1 MPTRPSDTD
10 TDSDSLPISAHEYGS
25 CIPLPQ
31 RAEDLDHPYS
41 AHPAIPLGPAPYPEN
56 GVYGLG
62 IRHVRPYALF
72 AFEKWASQSLHD
84 YYAIYLQ
91 DLIFPAADDLV
102 ADLAPNRQVLAILEE
117 HVPEGE
123 ISTYGRVSRA
133 GSGTESTSPVQTI
146 LIKTT
151 RPGGVDKDP
160 GTAWHTGLAMQVDG
174 FPEGTSI
181 GAGDVAGGIWCL
193 IERYDHLRHN
203 DVIELSWD
211 GVFVLHTVSP
221 TEAAGTAPIRILVDK
236 SIIDQGGQLGKLT
249 LRFRVR
255 DVVENFSG
263 EKYQYSKP
271 YFLEAQLDPSLLSAP
286 IVLVDGNELESRQI
300 DFDTQSEATF
310 EVIASTPR
318 QLPSPSPRHQIV
330 VTLLGILAD
339 GTTKSFVLA
348 PVTDNNLGFTFISI
362 DADIIA
368 QLVGGSFRVSF
379 LWQTA
384 GGVPLGQSGSVTITV
399 VGTPVAMPAPQV
411 SPMELG
417 LIPPGEDITVT
428 IPYYEPHST
437 SWLETLV
444 IEYVPPGGGG
454 AITFRQ
460 PQLAG
465 GQGGTRTVTAA
476 ELEPFTRRGNIN
488 IYYETDDGEAH
499 VLGGSALGVRR
510 SNMLVAQIGD
520 RTADMPEPR
529 LQGAIGNNVDPAAVP
544 GDEVLVTFTYLG
556 TQADDTLYWSCIGS
570 GVNGSASGSFR
581 INAATAG
588 KELPYPVSRRILD
601 NNLNGS
607 LRISYSLERK
617 GPPPLV
623 LRSQVAAFTVGRGV
637 QLDRPIIDGA
647 STFPDELNPLAVLGG
662 AKVIVKYRP
671 MLATDQIHVDWFS
684 VDGIGSDNQQVNGN
698 PATNEVSV
706 SFDPR
711 IIAQGIRE
719 GGNTINVQYH
729 FNRGLFPFASEIVAL
744 RLLPLTGLPTPTID
758 GIPGPILD
766 LSRLNPTARTRVP
779 VWHFIHENQRMWMKY
794 EGIKQDDT
802 PFIENTYTA
811 NLVTVDGVNNGINPP
826 TPVDKLTLLKDGST
840 LKISFWVSL
849 AESLDKNTAVLFGVR
864 EYIIQALPGV
874 LPHPFIGGASGVG
887 PNVTVEPLT
896 IEHNT
901 TVTVAF
907 GGMRSTDRITFEWI
921 FADCTSHTET
931 KNGLD
936 SGTLVFILTDDKV
949 LHRSVNSTVM
959 LRYSVVRVGV
969 NDPIPSE
976 VQTVRV
982 NAIPTANLPQ
992 PLINGIAPGGTLDL
1006 STFAGH
1012 ATAAVKKWPLSAP
1025 EQRVWLTCSSQGVA
1039 DLSVLTAYP
1048 INETEAAQG
1057 LANKEVLRSWLAS
1070 IPNRQ
1075 QFNIVCHVSFT
1086 GSEAERITFPATTYA
1101 VQQALTIDT
1110 TTMELSTLQAIQSY
1124 GWSVIPYP
1132 PITRLA
1138 AGGSPPYKYSSSN
1151 TGVAQVTESDG
1162 QVIGISNGTAT
1173 ITATDSLNRQVS
1185 YPVRVTNIY
1194 RILINNS
1201 YMSTIQAR
1209 QWITSVGGL
1218 SSPNTLDVHLST
1230 IRRLVNPTAVL
1241 FDNPPGFGSGRFIA
1255 HNTLFPDLILFVFVY
1270 TSTSPLNPI
1279 NIAYSDNRTFRAMAI
1294 IPT

>member
-1 MPTRPSDTD
+1 M
-10 TDSDSLPISAHEYGS
+10 
-25 CIPLPQ
+25 
-31 RAEDLDHPYS
+31 
-41 AHPAIPLGPAPYPEN
+41 
-56 GVYGLG
+56 
-62 IRHVRPYALF
+62 
-72 AFEKWASQSLHD
+72 
-84 YYAIYLQ
+84 
-91 DLIFPAADDLV
+91 
-102 ADLAPNRQVLAILEE
+102 
-117 HVPEGE
+117 
-123 ISTYGRVSRA
+123 
-133 GSGTESTSPVQTI
+133 
-146 LIKTT
+146 
-151 RPGGVDKDP
+151 
-160 GTAWHTGLAMQVDG
+160 
-174 FPEGTSI
+174 
-181 GAGDVAGGIWCL
+181 
-193 IERYDHLRHN
+193 
-203 DVIELSWD
+203 
-211 GVFVLHTVSP
+211 
-221 TEAAGTAPIRILVDK
+221 
-236 SIIDQGGQLGKLT
+236 
-249 LRFRVR
+249 
-255 DVVENFSG
+255 
-263 EKYQYSKP
+263 
-271 YFLEAQLDPSLLSAP
+271 
-286 IVLVDGNELESRQI
+286 
-300 DFDTQSEATF
+300 
-310 EVIASTPR
+310 
-318 QLPSPSPRHQIV
+318 
-330 VTLLGILAD
+330 
-339 GTTKSFVLA
+339 
-348 PVTDNNLGFTFISI
+348 
-362 DADIIA
+362 
-368 QLVGGSFRVSF
+368 
-379 LWQTA
+379 
-384 GGVPLGQSGSVTITV
+384 
-399 VGTPVAMPAPQV
+399 
-411 SPMELG
+411 
-417 LIPPGEDITVT
+417 
-428 IPYYEPHST
+428 
-437 SWLETLV
+437 
-444 IEYVPPGGGG
+444 
-454 AITFRQ
+454 
-460 PQLAG
+460 
-465 GQGGTRTVTAA
+465 
-476 ELEPFTRRGNIN
+476 
-488 IYYETDDGEAH
+488 
-499 VLGGSALGVRR
+499 
-510 SNMLVAQIGD
+510 
-520 RTADMPEPR
+520 
-529 LQGAIGNNVDPAAVP
+529 
-544 GDEVLVTFTYLG
+544 
-556 TQADDTLYWSCIGS
+556 
-570 GVNGSASGSFR
+570 
-581 INAATAG
+581 
-588 KELPYPVSRRILD
+588 
-601 NNLNGS
+601 
-607 LRISYSLERK
+607 
-617 GPPPLV
+617 
-623 LRSQVAAFTVGRGV
+623 
-637 QLDRPIIDGA
+637 
-647 STFPDELNPLAVLGG
+647 
-662 AKVIVKYRP
+662 
-671 MLATDQIHVDWFS
+671 
-684 VDGIGSDNQQVNGN
+684 
-698 PATNEVSV
+698 
-706 SFDPR
+706 
-711 IIAQGIRE
+711 
-719 GGNTINVQYH
+719 
-729 FNRGLFPFASEIVAL
+729 
-744 RLLPLTGLPTPTID
+744 
-758 GIPGPILD
+758 
-766 LSRLNPTARTRVP
+766 
-779 VWHFIHENQRMWMKY
+779 
-794 EGIKQDDT
+794 
-802 PFIENTYTA
+802 
-811 NLVTVDGVNNGINPP
+811 
-826 TPVDKLTLLKDGST
+826 
-840 LKISFWVSL
+840 
-849 AESLDKNTAVLFGVR
+849 LFGVR